1 MLSAV
6 GAALYSTAPPTVLS
20 IAGCLFVS
28 ENSGLPLVALNSQKS
43 SMVGDLLSRREVA
56 RRLLGVTAAWSLGGL
71 HPAWGHLLNEPLLA
85 HADTDLASANW
96 KPLFLQPG
104 QNEALQSLSEATVPG
119 STNAFVSRFIDLLLS
134 VETPA
139 HQEKFLASLSAI
151 QAEANQQFGIALQ
164 KLSAS
169 QLNSVLTVVSASPE
183 DSATRE
189 SFEDLKE
196 WIIVSYYS
204 SEMGMKEL
212 GWTPN
217 RFFPN
222 LPGCTHPEEHL

>member
-1 MLSAV
+1 M
-6 GAALYSTAPPTVLS
+6 
-20 IAGCLFVS
+20 S
-28 ENSGLPLVALNSQKS
+28 ENSG
-43 SMVGDLLSRREVA
+43 LSRREVA

-85 HADTDLASANW
+85 QADTDLASANW
-96 KPLFLQPG
+96 KPLFLQPE
-104 QNEALQSLSEATVPG
+104 QNEALQSFSEATVPG
-119 STNAFVSRFIDLLLS
+119 STNALVSRFIDLLLS

-139 HQEKFLASLSAI
+139 RQEKFLASLSAL

-183 DSATRE
+183 DSATRA

-196 WIIVSYYS
+196 WIVVSYYS

-217 RFFPN
+217 RFFPS